1 MMTSVAFDV
10 FRFARDAMSGA
21 WRRFADP
28 MRAPLAAVPAV
39 VLVVALAGCSED
51 AAVVEDKPRPVRVI
65 TVSEGAAGE
74 VVTLS
79 GVIEAKNEVDLA
91 FRIGGRIVERAVN
104 VGDRVEAGQLIARLD
119 SQDEQNAVRAAR
131 SELSAA
137 EGQYLEAERNHD
149 RQRQLLERG
158 HTTKQR
164 FDEAVQVLGTL
175 RSRVDSAAAQLAI
188 AENRLS
194 DTALYADAEGEIT
207 ARNIEVGQVV
217 QPGQTIVR
225 IARKDGRDAVF
236 DAPAN
241 LISIGRRDA
250 DVTIALTIDP
260 AVQASGRIRE
270 VSPQADPLTG
280 SFRVR
285 VGIKE
290 PPPEMRLGSTVAGRM
305 TLARS
310 GGLEI
315 PASALSRAGGLPA
328 VWIFDPATETVNL
341 RTIEVSSHR
350 PSEIIVSGGLA
361 PGDVV
366 VTAGVQSLL
375 PGQRVRLVGQRS

>member
-1 MMTSVAFDV
+1 MRMLDAVDVVRTTRSV
-10 FRFARDAMSGA
+10 FAAA
-21 WRRFADP
+21 LRR
-28 MRAPLAAVPAV
+28 LAAPAGFL
-39 VLVVALAGCSED
+39 LVVALAGCGENASVVD
-51 AAVVEDKPRPVRVI
+51 AKPRPVRVV
-65 TVSEGAAGE
+65 TVTERASGD

-79 GVIEAKNEVDLA
+79 GVVESKNEVDLA
-91 FRIGGRIVERAVN
+91 FRIGGRVVERAVN
-104 VGDRVEAGQLIARLD
+104 IGDRLEAGQLIARLD

-175 RSRVDSAAAQLAI
+175 KSRVESATAQLAI

-194 DTALYADAEGEIT
+194 DTTLYADANGEIT
-207 ARNIEVGQVV
+207 ARSIEVGQVV
-217 QPGQTIVR
+217 QPGQTVVR

-241 LISIGRRDA
+241 LVSLGRRDT
-250 DVTIALTIDP
+250 DIRIALTIDP
-260 AVQASGRIRE
+260 AVEATGRIRE
-270 VSPQADPLTG
+270 VSPQADPVTG

-285 VGIKE
+285 VGIKD
-290 PPPEMRLGSTVAGRM
+290 PPAEMRLGSTVTGHM
-305 TLARS
+305 TLARD

-315 PASALSRAGGLPA
+315 PASALARSGGLPA
-328 VWIFDPATETVNL
+328 VWVFDPETETVNL
-341 RTIEVSSHR
+341 RKIEVSSHR